1 MKKKFFIVA
10 AVMISSQLGAQQL
23 VSILREDT
31 STRSLDEVVIT
42 ATKSS
47 VKQSQTGK
55 VITVI
60 DRATLD
66 RSAGKDLSQLLTE
79 QAGIVINGATS
90 NPGKDK
96 SFFLRGAKNDYTVI
110 LINGLPVTDVSGV
123 TGAFD
128 LRLIPI
134 EQIERIE
141 ILKGAQSTLYGSNA
155 IAGVINIITRKGGD
169 KPAQLFGTLS
179 AGSYRS
185 YKANAGLTGTAENLQ
200 YQIGFIHNETKGIS
214 EAKDTN
220 LIKAFDKDGFNQNG
234 IYMNVDGEVI
244 KGLHLKPWFRYNFFT
259 GGYDN
264 GSFADDASRYTS
276 SVLSGGA
283 AAEWK
288 FNKGV
293 VVGQFGYDETSR
305 DYFSGTY
312 NSSSLFKGRNKAAE
326 IYATFNLS
334 EHFRLLAGID
344 HRNQHSLD
352 SNARITSPYLSLF
365 VNNIHHFS
373 IEAGARYNKHS
384 RYGDNFTYSINPS
397 YLVSNK
403 VKLFVNAASAF
414 RAPSLSD
421 LYSPFGGNAALKPEK
436 SKTFEGGAQASAGI
450 ANVRAV
456 YFRRETKNVIIYGP
470 AFMLVNLDKQKD
482 HGFEFES
489 SIHVDK
495 NLQLKLF
502 YAFVDGEV
510 TTQKNNKDTTY
521 FNLIRRPKHSLGLTA
536 GYQVTPQ
543 WFISTNIYNYGKR
556 TDTFFDVST
565 FSSKAVSLKSYLLWN
580 FYTEYSVVPRRLK
593 LFVDV
598 KNILDKDYYEVYGYS
613 TQGFTVTGGISF
625 KL

>member
-1 MKKKFFIVA
+1 MKKSFFVVT
-10 AVMISSQLGAQQL
+10 AVFVSSQLIAQQ
-23 VSILREDT
+23 DT
-31 STRSLDEVVIT
+31 SARSLDEVVIT

-60 DRATLD
+60 DRTTLD
-66 RSAGKDLSQLLTE
+66 QSAGKDLSQLLTE

-110 LINGLPVTDVSGV
+110 LINGLPVTDASGV

-155 IAGVINIITRKGGD
+155 IAGVINIITRKGAD
-169 KPAQLFGTLS
+169 KPAQLFGILS
-179 AGSYRS
+179 AGSYSS
-185 YKANAGLTGTAENLQ
+185 YKANAGLAGSSDNLQ
-200 YQIGFIHNETKGIS
+200 YQVGFIHNETKGIS

-220 LIKAFDKDGFNQNG
+220 AIKTFDKDGFNQNG
-234 IYMNVDGEVI
+234 VYMNMDGEVL
-244 KGLHLKPWFRYNFFT
+244 KGLHLKPWFRYNFFK

-264 GSFADDASRYTS
+264 GSFSDDASRYTS
-276 SVLSGGA
+276 SVLSAGA
-283 AAEWK
+283 AAEWS
-288 FNKGV
+288 FTKGTI
-293 VVGQFGYDETSR
+293 VGQFGYDETSR
-305 DYFSGTY
+305 DYFSATY

-326 IYATFNLS
+326 IYATFNVS

-365 VNNIHHFS
+365 INNIHHFS
-373 IEAGARYNKHS
+373 LETGARYNKHS

-397 YLVSNK
+397 YLVNNK
-403 VKLFVNAASAF
+403 VKLFANVASAF
-414 RAPSLSD
+414 RAPALSE
-421 LYSPFGGNAALKPEK
+421 LYSPFGGNPDLKPEK
-436 SKTFEGGAQASAGI
+436 STTFEGGAQTSIGMAD
-450 ANVRAV
+450 VRAV
-456 YFRRETKNVIIYGP
+456 YFHRETKNVIIYGP
-470 AFMLVNLDKQKD
+470 SFTLINLDKQKD
-482 HGFEFES
+482 HGFELES
-489 SIHVDK
+489 SVHINK
-495 NLQLKLF
+495 KLQLKLF
-502 YAFVDGEV
+502 YTFVDGEV
-510 TTQKNNKDTTY
+510 TTKKNNKDTSY

-536 GYQVTPQ
+536 GYQATSR
-543 WFISTNIYNYGKR
+543 WFISTNIYNYSKR
-556 TDTFFDVST
+556 KDIFFDVSS
-565 FSSKAVSLKSYLLWN
+565 FSSNPVEMKSYLLWN
-580 FYTEYSVVPRRLK
+580 LYTEYSFVPRRLK
-593 LFVDV
+593 LFADV

-613 TQGFTVTGGISF
+613 TQGFTVTAGISF